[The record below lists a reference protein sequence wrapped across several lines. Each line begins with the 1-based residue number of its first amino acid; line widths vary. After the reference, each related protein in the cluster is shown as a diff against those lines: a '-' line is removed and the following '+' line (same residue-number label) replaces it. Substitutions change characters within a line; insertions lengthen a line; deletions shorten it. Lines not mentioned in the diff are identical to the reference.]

1 MSQTFIQTLCLMLIS
16 LLFSIVVGFLV
27 ALIIWPLWNWL
38 MPAIFSLPQITYI
51 QSWGLSV
58 LLTSL
63 FRLNTSVSYNQ
74 KQIEDFRK

>member
-1 MSQTFIQTLCLMLIS
+1 MILQMSQNFIQTLCLMLIS
-16 LLFSIVVGFLV
+16 LLFSIVVGFLI

-38 MPAIFSLPQITYI
+38 MPAIFGLPQITYI

-58 LLTSL
+58 LLTLL

-74 KQIEDFRK
+74 K